1 MSSRH
6 TRRKAAK
13 AAAQAKL
20 ERLAAAQRSATIGAI
35 VKANKSAPVER
46 NYYPESPMGRLG
58 EHAPRG
64 LVSAGMTYSRLGR
77 IENRGGQRKFVPA
90 R

>member
-13 AAAQAKL
+13 LRAYEKLLGLAQ
-20 ERLAAAQRSATIGAI
+20 AQRSANIAAI
-35 VKANKSAPVER
+35 VKANKSSPIER

-58 EHAPRG
+58 ENAARAIIGGHSTGVKYADKSRPPRW
-64 LVSAGMTYSRLGR
+64 
-77 IENRGGQRKFVPA
+77 RG
-90 R
+90 